1 MGKVINTTN
10 LVDSSTCLHVNLEP
24 NLISDN
30 YYLSSIQEKIDYEW
44 EYRANKIDIKEEKVA
59 GSEIYTDV
67 QVVMD
72 TVFDQKT
79 KTTMSDDWMK
89 LTFRDIQHNT
99 DIGKRFLFSDEFWGK
114 AENES
119 VWLLVNST
127 KMDATASGIVRRCD
141 NNIAMKL
148 KDGTIHYE
156 PCVLETEF
164 KAINLYYDES
174 IVVPQ
179 AQIYMILQYNEYT
192 KKIKINDRYIL
203 GATDLED
210 RANNDVFRVKAS
222 VKFKTKTT
230 FNVNNNKLVYLGLD
244 RDSVDERDDLVNR
257 VAYQATDNINP
268 PVPEPSEDN
277 YEVKLYNQNDE
288 QLYEDKILLDE
299 ENEYH
304 INVYKNGELLTDCNY
319 TYEIDLIGTDKDT
332 FYYDFIIGDEQNT
345 FSIRNKRTYMKDKLL
360 ISCKITN
367 SMFKEDIE
375 VKYYFTLGGLS

>member
-1 MGKVINTTN
+1 MGKVIDTTN
-10 LVDSSTCLHVNLEP
+10 LVDSSTCLNTNLEP
-24 NLISDN
+24 NFISDN
-30 YYLSSIQEKIDYEW
+30 YYLSSIQDKIDYEW
-44 EYRANKIDIKEEKVA
+44 DFRANRIDIKEENVA

-67 QVVMD
+67 QVAID
-72 TVFDQKT
+72 TVFNDKT
-79 KTTMSDDWMK
+79 KTTMSDDWRRIIFK
-89 LTFRDIQHNT
+89 DITHNI
-99 DIGKRFLFSDEFWGK
+99 DVGKRFIF
-114 AENES
+114 AENFHNKDNGES
-119 VWLLVNST
+119 VWITTNLT
-127 KMDATASGIVRRCD
+127 KLSATSAGVIRRCD

-148 KDGTIHYE
+148 KNGEIHYE
-156 PCVLETEF
+156 PCILETEF

-179 AQIYMILQYNEYT
+179 AQIYIILQYNEYT

-210 RANNDVFRVKAS
+210 RANNDVFKVKAS

-230 FNVNNNKLVYLGLD
+230 FDVTNNKLVYLGLD

-277 YEVKLYNQNDE
+277 YEIKLYNQDNK
-288 QLYEDKILLDE
+288 QIYEDKILLDE
-299 ENEYH
+299 ENEYY

-319 TYEIDLIGTDKDT
+319 IYETDLIGTDKDT
-332 FYYDFIIGDEQNT
+332 FYYDFIIGDEQNI

-360 ISCKITN
+360 ISCKISN
-367 SMFKEDIE
+367 STLKEDIE